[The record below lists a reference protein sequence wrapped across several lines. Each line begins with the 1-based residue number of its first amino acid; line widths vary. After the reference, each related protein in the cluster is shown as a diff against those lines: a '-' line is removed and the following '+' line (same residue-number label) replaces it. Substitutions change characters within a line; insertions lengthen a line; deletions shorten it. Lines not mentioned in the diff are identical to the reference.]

1 MRKRAAR
8 GSGKERGAALMAV
21 ILVLMALITIALPFA
36 LSMRSQ
42 DKSATIQV
50 FREKS
55 QVTARSALSLAE
67 EMLAATDP
75 DRDETPHYDS
85 PEELAVRL
93 GAGAER
99 FGQPASDPR
108 GTIWSAISADEQGK
122 VNVNHASLHL
132 LGNLLGGTRL
142 AERLK
147 PEEELEVRLAGAEGL
162 PEQGVVWVDGE
173 LILYRSR
180 SGRTLSGITR
190 GFSTSVVASLPPG
203 DHAAG
208 APVLDYRALLAAVYP
223 WKIAPGT
230 FRGCATV
237 RALKDIARFGEAAF
251 SADEI
256 DGLEADLTVH
266 SVLPGS
272 ERFLATARLV
282 LAAGPGDEARELIV
296 AGGASLGPGTVV
308 RIRQEDAEEYNLVVA
323 VDEAGGDLFRLVL
336 QEPVEREYEADL
348 ALVDALARA
357 PVNVNS
363 CSRRVLVALMEG
375 VRLRGSFEQVDRK
388 EAELIA
394 ERVLEA
400 RPLAGPEAFAV
411 LLAALREGDAISADD
426 QTALLLNAE
435 NALCASLA
443 VSTAPFV
450 YRSYG
455 VFTIDAAAS
464 ENLPLGREQSRSFA
478 RVVSQVFPAGAALTL
493 FASQLDFEEA
503 IRLSRTGK
511 YWATFPENVQDFDA
525 FHEPPS
531 RLRSALAGRHARQ
544 ESEEPAYARLAPVRK
559 EGLRVPSPED
569 PGLEPGQVE
578 EAQLRVLHFD
588 GTPLDETD
596 TGSDRVDGYDMAA
609 RGPLALGV
617 ESDLLELLDGKGWP
631 KPFCLEMWWQP
642 GEESGTRES
651 ILFDSGYAGSEE
663 HAELTNRIFASYDGA
678 GGELVFRVA
687 DAAVPDPIGD
697 EFPGQRDDLDPA
709 RFPAQIGHI
718 RYAFDDGLE
727 FDPTVPYH
735 LSFYARGT
743 KPSDLVLL
751 VDGVPRGRRAFQ
763 TRLAEPLDP
772 PGDAGPFANIPG
784 YTAGQDFK
792 IKVEDASL
800 FPPWGIVRIG
810 WELIEYLDRTDKEL
824 IVSRVAGD
832 AFGGRAR
839 RGSRGQDHEE
849 SEESEAVELFGYAAV
864 LLSEY
869 VPHGNTGLKNALGEF
884 GIAMVDPDADEAS
897 KSINVEFTETGG
909 GAASLPVGT
918 GIDST
923 VTSLPLVALGNP
935 NASSSSTA
943 ASASLESLF
952 DEDGGFALVVSCPR
966 RPPSTGG
973 NETVQMGDRQA
984 QFSWTNVLRSTNGEI
999 IGLGELIRYGGF
1011 ANNTLMAVER
1021 APGAAE
1027 NAEWAGDTCNLL
1039 QVEDSAVDADKSAT
1053 WAHAHVAEWA
1063 LEPSESGYEQ
1073 KQPIFVVPL
1082 SVKIGLGHEKVVQDY
1097 PVPRRGQ
1104 QGLTRPEMVQIGTG
1118 FAGREE
1124 GGGTEWV
1131 RYDDIGAG
1139 CFVRD
1144 EPTRVRSVVDILARD
1159 LTVFFTKK
1167 NAGSSDMPTAA
1178 AIAKALNYEEI
1189 AGTQKDK
1196 NEIAQEAKLQSTRL
1210 DGGVL
1215 AFRGVL
1221 GTGAKR
1227 HPQEA
1232 RVLPVF
1238 RTFRNESIYTAR
1250 PGARDFVTLVDPLTH
1265 SQEEQ
1270 RVNYGY
1276 CETDVEGW
1284 GAFACHL
1291 AFEVGVLGEYRSN
1304 FYDLFSRVDP
1314 DDPGAAMDALANQN
1328 IESRDLTRLLK
1339 FPSGELPS
1347 RIGENLYLGGDMY
1360 GAPSPGGGLLD
1371 EAEFFAP
1378 DTPSKVLPRHP
1389 RYVLGRDDKLEPDEP
1404 LYLRRDVLR
1413 YNLWDRGGP
1422 VIEAIDPVGNLPDDG
1437 FVLLIDDEFIAFS
1450 DVDMPD
1456 EGREAELTVAV
1467 NGRGFLGTPIQMH
1480 RGSAAARELTF
1491 LRVSRL
1497 EKSIG
1502 PDDHELVLKDA
1513 GDFPTRGGLV
1523 QIGRELL
1530 GYTRKEDNK
1539 LVMPLWRDPERRGD
1553 VGLLRGRF
1561 GTRPEAHVEGTLV
1574 LLFPARY
1581 EDRYRPR
1588 ADDPELAYLGFFL
1601 KAKGGFYQELSW
1613 QAENASELADLV
1625 VEARVGGRGRF
1636 TEDPAQAPDVFFF
1649 EAAAGAPGPSNIL
1662 RQGDSLELRVFT
1674 RFKEGAF
1681 DAAVFEPDPGAARGG
1696 SNEWKRAPRL
1706 RALGVEWL
1714 AAPARLAYEEWN

>member
-1 MRKRAAR
+1 MKVRAVAG
-8 GSGKERGAALMAV
+8 GSRQRGAALMAV
-21 ILVLMALITIALPFA
+21 ILVLMALITIAMPFA

-42 DKSATIQV
+42 DHSAAVQV
-50 FREKS
+50 YREKS
-55 QVTARSALSLAE
+55 QVSARSALALAE
-67 EMLAATDP
+67 ELLAATDP
-75 DRDETPHYDS
+75 DRDETPHYDA
-85 PEELAVRL
+85 PEELAVNL
-93 GAGAER
+93 GTGAER
-99 FGQPASDPR
+99 FGQSASDPR
-108 GTIWSAISADEQGK
+108 GTIWSATSADEQGK

-147 PEEELEVRLAGAEGL
+147 PDEELEVRLASAEGL
-162 PEQGVVWVDGE
+162 AEQGIVWVGGE
-173 LILYRSR
+173 LILYRSL

-208 APVLDYRALLAAVYP
+208 ACVLDYRALLAAVYP
-223 WKIAPGT
+223 YKIAPGA
-230 FRGCATV
+230 FRGYATV
-237 RALKDIARFGEAAF
+237 RGLKDIARFGEAAF

-266 SVLPGS
+266 AVLPGA

-323 VDEAGGDLFRLVL
+323 VEEAGGDLFRLVL
-336 QEPVEREYEADL
+336 QEPVQHEYEADL

-357 PVNVNS
+357 PVNVNA
-363 CSRRVLVALMEG
+363 CSRRVLIALLEG
-375 VRLRGSFEQVDRK
+375 VKLSASFEVVDRK

-394 ERVLEA
+394 ERLLEA
-400 RPLAGPEAFAV
+400 RPLAGPEAFAA
-411 LLAALREGDAISADD
+411 LLQALRESDAIGADD
-426 QTALLLNAE
+426 QRALLLNAE
-435 NALCASLA
+435 DAANAALA

-464 ENLPLGREQSRSFA
+464 ENLPLGREQARSCA
-478 RVVSQVFPAGAALTL
+478 RAVTQVFPAGRALTL
-493 FASQLDFEEA
+493 FASQLEFEEA

-511 YWATFPENVQDFDA
+511 HWATFPQNVLDFDA
-525 FHEPPS
+525 FHQPPS
-531 RLRSALAGRHARQ
+531 RLRPALAGRHARQ

-559 EGLRVPSPED
+559 EGLRVLSPED

-578 EAQLRVLHFD
+578 EAPLRVLHFD
-588 GTPLDETD
+588 GTPRDD
-596 TGSDRVDGYDMAA
+596 FDPGSERVDGYDIAA
-609 RGPLALGV
+609 RGPLALDV
-617 ESDLLELLDGKGWP
+617 QSELVDLLDVKGWP
-631 KPFCLEMWWQP
+631 KVFCLELWWQP
-642 GEESGTRES
+642 GEGGGAGET
-651 ILFDSGYAGSEE
+651 ILLDTGYAGSEQY
-663 HAELTNRIFASYDGA
+663 AELTNRILASYDAA

-697 EFPGQRDDLDPA
+697 TFPGQRDQLDPA
-709 RFPAQIGHI
+709 HFPAQIAHI

-743 KPSDLVLL
+743 KPSDLALF

-763 TRLAEPLDP
+763 TRLSKPLDP

-784 YTAGQDFK
+784 YTAGQEFT
-792 IKVEDASL
+792 IEVEDARL

-839 RGSRGQDHEE
+839 RGSRGQEH
-849 SEESEAVELFGYAAV
+849 EESEAVELFGYAAV

-869 VPHGNTGLKNALGEF
+869 VPHGNTGLKDALGEF
-884 GIAMVDPDADEAS
+884 GIAMVDPDSEAVN
-897 KSINVEFTETGG
+897 KSINVQFTGTGTGG
-909 GAASLPVGT
+909 SGPEEVGT

-923 VTSLPLVALGNP
+923 VTSLPLVPVANP
-935 NASSSSTA
+935 NSSSSA
-943 ASASLESLF
+943 PQAGASLDEMF
-952 DEDGGFALVVSCPR
+952 DAQGGWALLVSSPR
-966 RPPSTGG
+966 WPPSTGG
-973 NETVQMGDRQA
+973 SETAQVGDRQA
-984 QFSWTNVLRSTNGEI
+984 QFTWTNVLKSTNGEI
-999 IGLGELIRYGGF
+999 IGLGELIYYGSY
-1011 ANNTLMAVER
+1011 ANNTLLAVER

-1039 QVEDSAVDADKSAT
+1039 QVESSAVDADKTAT
-1053 WAHAHVAEWA
+1053 QAHAHVAEWRLQA
-1063 LEPSESGYEQ
+1063 SEQGYEQ
-1073 KQPIFVVPL
+1073 EQPIFVVPI
-1082 SVKIGLGHEKVVQDY
+1082 SVKIGLGHEKVVESY
-1097 PVPRRGQ
+1097 PVPQRRES
-1104 QGLTRPEMVQIGTG
+1104 GLTRPEMVQIGTG
-1118 FAGREE
+1118 FVGREE

-1167 NAGSSDMPTAA
+1167 DAGSSDMPTAA

-1189 AGTQKDK
+1189 AGTREDK

-1221 GTGAKR
+1221 GTGVRA

-1232 RVLPVF
+1232 RVLPVL
-1238 RTFRNESIYTAR
+1238 RTFRNDSIYTAR
-1250 PGARDFVTLVDPLTH
+1250 PGARDFVTLVDPLAH
-1265 SQEEQ
+1265 AQEEQ

-1276 CETDVEGW
+1276 CETDVEAW

-1291 AFEVGVLGEYRSN
+1291 AFETGVLGEYRSN
-1304 FYDLFSRVDP
+1304 YFDLFSRVDP
-1314 DDPGAAMDALANQN
+1314 DDPGAAMDALANMN

-1339 FPSGELPS
+1339 FPSGELPT

-1378 DTPSKVLPRHP
+1378 DTPSKMLPHHP

-1404 LYLRRDVLR
+1404 FYLRRDVLR
-1413 YNLWDRGGP
+1413 YNLWDRYGP

-1437 FVLLIDDEFIAFS
+1437 FVLLFDDELIAFS

-1502 PDDHELVLKDA
+1502 PNDHELELKDA
-1513 GDFPTRGGLV
+1513 ADFPTRGGLV
-1523 QIGRELL
+1523 QIGRELI
-1530 GYTRKEDNK
+1530 GYARKEGNK
-1539 LVMPLWRDPERRGD
+1539 LVMPLWRDPEQRLD
-1553 VGLLRGRF
+1553 AGLLRGRF

-1581 EDRYRPR
+1581 EDRFRPR
-1588 ADDPELAYLGFFL
+1588 ADDPELSWLGFFL
-1601 KAKGGFYQELSW
+1601 KVKGGFYQELSW

-1625 VEARVGGRGRF
+1625 IEARVGGRGRF
-1636 TEDPAQAPDVFFF
+1636 TDDPALAPDVFLF
-1649 EAAAGAPGPSNIL
+1649 EAAAGAPAQQPLL
-1662 RQGDSLELRVFT
+1662 RQGDTLELRVFT

-1681 DAAVFEPDPGAARGG
+1681 DTAVFEPDPGATRGG
-1696 SNEWKRAPRL
+1696 SNEWKRAPCL